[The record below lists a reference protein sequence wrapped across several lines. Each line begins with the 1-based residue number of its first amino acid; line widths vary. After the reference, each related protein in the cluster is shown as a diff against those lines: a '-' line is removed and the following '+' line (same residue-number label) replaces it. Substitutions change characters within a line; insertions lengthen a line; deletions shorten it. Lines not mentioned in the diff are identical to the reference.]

1 MILADQILTL
11 SAALLLLA
19 LFFTLLRFSSSVTY
33 RSRVA
38 SEQRAEVLLR
48 DLLNQSQL
56 HQLRRRGYLDVPSPS
71 RANRTYRIPRSRDQ
85 VRVYEGGRLI
95 ERLCVQAVEP
105 VPTGDVVVMHKLMIE
120 GNEDEYLRLAN
131 HFR

>member
-38 SEQRAEVLLR
+38 SEQRAEALLR
-48 DLLNQSQL
+48 DLLSQGQL

-85 VRVYEGGRLI
+85 VRVYEDGRLI

>member
-1 MILADQILTL
+1 MILADQIVTL
-11 SAALLLLA
+11 SVALLLLG
-19 LFFTLLRFSSSVTY
+19 LFVTLLRFSSSVTY
-33 RSRVA
+33 RSRII

-48 DLLNQSQL
+48 DVLSAGQL

-71 RANRTYRIPRSRDQ
+71 RPNRSYRIPRSRDQ
-85 VRVYEGGRLI
+85 VRVYEDGRLI

-105 VPTGDVVVMHKLMIE
+105 VPTGDVVLMHKLMIE
-120 GNEDEYLRLAN
+120 GNETEYLRLAN

>member
-48 DLLNQSQL
+48 DLLGPGQL

-71 RANRTYRIPRSRDQ
+71 RVNRTYRIPRSRDQ
-85 VRVYEGGRLI
+85 VRVYEDGRLI
-95 ERLCVQAVEP
+95 ERLCVQGVEP
-105 VPTGDVVVMHKLMIE
+105 VPTGDVVLMHKLMIE

>member
-1 MILADQILTL
+1 MILADQLVTL
-11 SAALLLLA
+11 AAAILLLL
-19 LFFTLLRFSSSVTY
+19 LFFALLRFSPSVTY
-33 RSRVA
+33 RSRIA

-48 DLLNQSQL
+48 DVLTSGQF
-56 HQLRRRGYLDVPSPS
+56 HQLRRRGFIDVQSPS

-85 VRVYEGGRLI
+85 VRVYEDGRLI

-105 VPTGDVVVMHKLMIE
+105 VPTGDVVLIHKLMIE
-120 GNEDEYLRLAN
+120 SSEEEYLRIAN

>member
-1 MILADQILTL
+1 MMLADQIVTLT
-11 SAALLLLA
+11 AALLLLGM
-19 LFFTLLRFSSSVTY
+19 FVTLLRLNSSVAY
-33 RSRVA
+33 RSRIA

-48 DLLNQSQL
+48 DVLSAGQF

-71 RANRTYRIPRSRDQ
+71 RPNRSYRIPRSRDQ
-85 VRVYEGGRLI
+85 VRVYEDGRLI

-105 VPTGDVVVMHKLMIE
+105 VPTGDVVLMHKLMIE
-120 GNEDEYLRLAN
+120 GNEAEYLRLAN

>member
-85 VRVYEGGRLI
+85 VRVYEDGRLI

>member
-85 VRVYEGGRLI
+85 GRVYEDGRLI

>member
-19 LFFTLLRFSSSVTY
+19 LFITLLRFSSSVTY
-33 RSRVA
+33 RSRLA
-38 SEQRAEVLLR
+38 SEQRAEVRLR
-48 DLLNQSQL
+48 DILSADQF

-85 VRVYEGGRLI
+85 VRVYEDGRLI

-120 GNEDEYLRLAN
+120 GNEDDYLRLAN